1 MFVFDKFQYI
11 EGEMAIMFGKKKA
24 LDNRYIIAVKNYSD
38 TVAKLKDGEISL
50 PYDRGIYQKMISSQ
64 SSKADNL
71 KDIRKFAK
79 ENGKKMNEVKHY
91 WEGLIV
97 EGYTLINVEYVDKIP
112 AIDHVCNNDYFK
124 FVCAV

>member
-1 MFVFDKFQYI
+1 
-11 EGEMAIMFGKKKA
+11 MAIMFGKKKV

-38 TVAKLKDGEISL
+38 TVARLKDGAISL
-50 PYDRGIYQKMISSQ
+50 PYDKGIYQKMVSSQ
-64 SSKADNL
+64 SSKVDNL

-79 ENGKKMNEVKHY
+79 ENGKRMNEVKHY
-91 WEGLIV
+91 WEGLV
-97 EGYTLINVEYVDKIP
+97 AEGYTLVNVEYVDKIP